1 MIVARINVR
10 RIVIRMS
17 RAEISTSHISRL
29 VTKTLVF
36 FVSGLYLFGFA
47 VFPLLGIGNYVIV
60 RMDFL
65 LPSELILSA
74 CLGLGFV
81 GVGIREYVV
90 LVRSMLGII
99 LAR

>member
-1 MIVARINVR
+1 MLVARGNVR
-10 RIVIRMS
+10 WIVIRMS
-17 RAEISTSHISRL
+17 RTEISPSHITRL
-29 VTKTLVF
+29 ITKTLAF

-60 RMDFL
+60 RMDYL

-81 GVGIREYVV
+81 GVGIREYVT
-90 LVRSMLGII
+90 LVRSMLVII
-99 LAR
+99 RAR